1 MRLFIAITLDEVMKD
16 ALSEF
21 QEDLYSLGVRGNYT
35 SMENLHLTL
44 AFIGEY
50 SDTEAVMD
58 AMEASL
64 PEPAVLSLDGV
75 GSFGKLWWVG
85 LKKEEA
91 LFANSRRLR
100 RALSD
105 AGIPFDRKRF
115 SPHITLVRKPV
126 CKDETVLVS
135 ATLPKAKMNVQYISL
150 MRSDRGKR
158 GMVYT
163 EIGRVYCQD
172 RKKERSKELN
182 CHIRSFSLHG
192 KAISPGNCEMIAH
205 NAPRVSRRAMI
216 HRNVSQAM
224 FRDQHFTINVSRE
237 T

>member
-1 MRLFIAITLDEVMKD
+1 MRLFIAITLDEKMKD

-172 RKKERSKELN
+172 RKKKEQKN
-182 CHIRSFSLHG
+182 
-192 KAISPGNCEMIAH
+192 
-205 NAPRVSRRAMI
+205 
-216 HRNVSQAM
+216 
-224 FRDQHFTINVSRE
+224 
-237 T
+237 

>member
-1 MRLFIAITLDEVMKD
+1 MRLFIAITLDEEMKD

-35 SMENLHLTL
+35 SMGNLHLTL

-50 SDTEAVMD
+50 SDTEAVME

-75 GSFGKLWWVG
+75 GSFGKLWWIG
-85 LKKEEA
+85 LKKDES

-100 RALSD
+100 RSLSD

-126 CKDETVLVS
+126 CRDEKVLASLTVPPTQMKVD
-135 ATLPKAKMNVQYISL
+135 YISL
-150 MRSDRGKR
+150 MRSDRGKS
-158 GMVYT
+158 GMIYS
-163 EIGRVYCQD
+163 ELGRVYCTEHK
-172 RKKERSKELN
+172 RK
-182 CHIRSFSLHG
+182 
-192 KAISPGNCEMIAH
+192 
-205 NAPRVSRRAMI
+205 
-216 HRNVSQAM
+216 Q
-224 FRDQHFTINVSRE
+224 Q
-237 T
+237 